1 MREHGTLAH
10 QSVPHDIQDAPNQ
23 AMRGVENIGLKH
35 GDEAWIRALQYD
47 FSIPW
52 AYDIA
57 SEQKINQ
64 RKT

>member
-10 QSVPHDIQDAPNQ
+10 QSIPHDIKDAPNQ
-23 AMRGVENIGLKH
+23 AIRGVENIGLKH

-52 AYDIA
+52 A
-57 SEQKINQ
+57 
-64 RKT
+64 